1 MSKKQFTVLLL
12 RDYSLKEKL
21 AEILRI
27 KGLTP

>member
-1 MSKKQFTVLLL
+1 MNKKQFTVLLI
-12 RDYSLKEKL
+12 RADSLKEKL